1 VKGFVLGVL
10 FFSSGLIGC
19 ASLGEEDQVATR
31 SPASLDVNRS
41 FLSEN
46 EAHQSPDQGGET
58 LGDQGGETL
67 GDQGGETLGDQ
78 GVENHSAS
86 APLPMLVLE
95 SAVRPLGKTSTMAD
109 LGLLFDQDG
118 AIEVVAEEMSIRDF
132 VHYIF
137 GEILAVNYVLDP
149 KFATSGGSS
158 TESITL
164 SIVKPLT
171 KREVFS
177 LVSDLFAAR
186 GIKVRTVGDTFFI
199 FPTTGNSLD
208 DEVVLAFGR
217 EASDVPNTSQPILQI
232 APLKFGI
239 KVSIQSSIVQ
249 LTNTMTTPSY
259 DQNALL
265 IRGKRSNVLRA
276 LELLDMLDIPAA
288 RGRHIGMINL
298 DFISPEQFKEEV
310 NKLLNSEGLVST
322 VGSSGESNVV
332 MIPLERLGA
341 VAVFSSTK
349 YLLDRV
355 GYWASLVDVAG
366 NGNDKQY
373 FFYQPQFARAMDL
386 YSSVGPLIG
395 GQSGRSQMSGGLETS
410 ASSENTGSAPSSA
423 RSSGFQ
429 SDEMSVV
436 VDERSNAL
444 VFYTTGSKYRALFPL
459 LARLDTLPKQVA
471 LEITIA
477 EVTLQD
483 QFKNGFEWAWSRGE
497 VSLTTQGAFGAS
509 EIGGIGLFI
518 DGGEGPLTGNF
529 LSTNSLVN
537 VLSRPT
543 LTVRDG
549 VSARINVGSN
559 ISVVGSTT
567 TDPINGERQTTTS
580 EYRQTGVDVSV
591 TPTVNAEGII
601 SMVVSKNISNTVP
614 SSSGASG
621 NPDIFERSL
630 TTEVVARSGQ
640 TIILGGLISSNYSQ
654 GESEAPGLGN
664 IPLLGN
670 LFRASSDNQDR
681 TELVML
687 ITPRLIEDLDE
698 WQVMMSDFAQG
709 MEYLN
714 FKN

>member
-1 VKGFVLGVL
+1 MKVCVLGVL
-10 FFSSGLIGC
+10 LISAGLFGC
-19 ASLGEEDQVATR
+19 ASLDGAEQGETR
-31 SPASLDVNRS
+31 FSASLDVDKS
-41 FLSEN
+41 FLSST
-46 EAHQSPDQGGET
+46 ASSKSSD
-58 LGDQGGETL
+58 LGDNLSNSVSNNNSSDEP
-67 GDQGGETLGDQ
+67 
-78 GVENHSAS
+78 
-86 APLPMLVLE
+86 APFVALE
-95 SAVRPLGKTSTMAD
+95 PPAWPTSQQSTAPD
-109 LGLLFDQDG
+109 LSLLFDQEG
-118 AIEVVAEEMSIRDF
+118 AIEIVAEEMSIRDF

-137 GEILAVNYVLDP
+137 GEMLAVNYVLDP
-149 KFATSGGSS
+149 KLASPGQGSL
-158 TESITL
+158 EAITL
-164 SIVKPLT
+164 SIVEPLT

-177 LVSDLFAAR
+177 LVSDLFLAR
-186 GIKVRTVGDTFFI
+186 NIKVRTVGDTFFI
-199 FPTTGNSLD
+199 HPKGAAGTD

-217 EASDVPNTSQPILQI
+217 EAADVPNTSQTILQI
-232 APLKFGI
+232 APLRFGI

-249 LTNTMTTPSY
+249 LTNTVTTPSA

-265 IRGKRSNVLRA
+265 IKGKRSNVLRA

-298 DFISPEQFKEEV
+298 DFITPEQFTDEV
-310 NKLLNSEGLVST
+310 NKLLNSEGLLSG

-366 NGNDKQY
+366 SGNDRQY
-373 FFYQPQFARAMDL
+373 FFYQPKFARATDL
-386 YSSVGPLIG
+386 YSSVSPLIDS
-395 GQSGRSQMSGGLETS
+395 QSVQGSMSGPQGM
-410 ASSENTGSAPSSA
+410 SSSNENTGSAPSSV
-423 RSSGFQ
+423 RNSGFH
-429 SDEMSVV
+429 SDDMSLV

-477 EVTLQD
+477 EVSLKD
-483 QFKNGFEWAWSRGE
+483 QFANGFEWAWSRGE

-509 EIGGIGLFI
+509 EVGGMGLFI
-518 DGGEGPLTGNF
+518 DGDEGPLTANF
-529 LSTNSLVN
+529 LSSNSLVN
-537 VLSRPT
+537 VLSSPT

-549 VSARINVGSN
+549 VSASINVGSS

-591 TPTVNAEGII
+591 TPTVNAQGII
-601 SMVVSKNISNTVP
+601 SMEVDQKISNTVP
-614 SSSGASG
+614 STSGASG

-630 TTEVVARSGQ
+630 RTEVVARSGQ
-640 TIILGGLISSNYSQ
+640 TIVLGGLISSNKSE
-654 GESEAPGLGN
+654 GESEAPSLGD

-670 LFRASSDNQDR
+670 LFKSSSDSQDR

-687 ITPRLIEDLDE
+687 ITPRLIEDLDD
-698 WQVMMSDFAQG
+698 WQVMISDFQQG
-709 MEYLN
+709 LEYLN